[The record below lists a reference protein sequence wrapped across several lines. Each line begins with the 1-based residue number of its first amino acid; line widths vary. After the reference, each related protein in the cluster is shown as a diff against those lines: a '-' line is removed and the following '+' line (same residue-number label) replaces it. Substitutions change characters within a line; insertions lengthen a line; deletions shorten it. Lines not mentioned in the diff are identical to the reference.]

1 MCRNKDNTVK
11 KKEKKGDDGLVD
23 KHKLI
28 LRKEDS
34 TLKHTSILSRFSIS
48 TVLDSTLT
56 TSRLDPCGHLCPT
69 SPTLYLAARRA
80 LKNQVSSCCAFFLT
94 HQLPSLIGPLT
105 SFCLSP
111 PLPSPT
117 TIATGDFLSCL
128 QRHQPPPPR
137 GLGNGCS
144 YPACSFTCFSQG
156 WPALVP
162 QTWQT
167 SPPPWGLPQAPN
179 LTSINFNAMYNITMT
194 FPVKQFLHHLC
205 HLSSSWGCCED

>member
-1 MCRNKDNTVK
+1 MQL

-23 KHKLI
+23 KRKPI

-48 TVLDSTLT
+48 TALDSTPA
-56 TSRLDPCGHLCPT
+56 TSHLDPWSPLPYFTYTLLSSQKGFEKPSQVMLC
-69 SPTLYLAARRA
+69 
-80 LKNQVSSCCAFFLT
+80 FF
-94 HQLPSLIGPLT
+94 QLPSQTGPLT

-128 QRHQPPPPR
+128 QRHQTSPTSWPR
-137 GLGNGCS
+137 PWLFHS
-144 YPACSFTCFSQG
+144 ACSFTCFSQG
-156 WPALVP
+156 WPALVL

-167 SPPPWGLPQAPN
+167 SPPPWGLPQGPN
-179 LTSINFNAMYNITMT
+179 LTSTNFNSMYNVTMT
-194 FPVKQFLHHLC
+194 FPVKPFLHHLC

>member
-1 MCRNKDNTVK
+1 MCSNKGNAVK

-23 KHKLI
+23 QHKLI

-56 TSRLDPCGHLCPT
+56 TSHLDPCGHLCPT

-94 HQLPSLIGPLT
+94 HQLPSLTGPLT

-128 QRHQPPPPR
+128 QRHQTSPTSRPWQWLFLPR
-137 GLGNGCS
+137 MFIHLLL
-144 YPACSFTCFSQG
+144 PRLACSG
-156 WPALVP
+156 
-162 QTWQT
+162 T
-167 SPPPWGLPQAPN
+167 SDLAN
-179 LTSINFNAMYNITMT
+179 VTSSMRPSPSTQSHIN
-194 FPVKQFLHHLC
+194 QF
-205 HLSSSWGCCED
+205 